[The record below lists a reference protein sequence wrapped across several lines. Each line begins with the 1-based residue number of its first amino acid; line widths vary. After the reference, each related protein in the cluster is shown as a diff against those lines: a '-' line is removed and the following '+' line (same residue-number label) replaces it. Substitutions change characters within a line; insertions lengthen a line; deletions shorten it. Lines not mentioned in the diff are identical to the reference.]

1 MGFSCYVHPEI
12 EFFVLNSLNTQGQR
26 PQPIDNGGYFDQ
38 AFHDTAPH
46 YRRHVIEALESMG
59 ISVEFSHHETAPG
72 QQEID
77 LRFADALSMADNIMT
92 FRYLVKEVAI
102 NDGVRATFMPKPF
115 TDYAGSGMHTHM
127 SLFEGDTNAFDDP
140 NDPMGLSK
148 VARSFMAGILKHAS
162 EISLVTNQW
171 VNSYKRISGGFEAPI
186 SATWSSGNRCTMLR
200 VPRYMPNKS
209 SSRRVEVRTP
219 DPGCNPYLAFA
230 AIFAAG
236 LKGVEEGYEIPPE
249 AEEDVNL
256 MHPKERKAMGY
267 PDLPKSLA
275 SALACFESSELMA
288 EALGE
293 HVFEFLIRSKHEE
306 WTRYS
311 RHVTPFE
318 LRHYLSL

>member
-1 MGFSCYVHPEI
+1 
-12 EFFVLNSLNTQGQR
+12 
-26 PQPIDNGGYFDQ
+26 
-38 AFHDTAPH
+38 
-46 YRRHVIEALESMG
+46 
-59 ISVEFSHHETAPG
+59 
-72 QQEID
+72 
-77 LRFADALSMADNIMT
+77 
-92 FRYLVKEVAI
+92 
-102 NDGVRATFMPKPF
+102 MPKPF

-256 MHPKERKAMGY
+256 MHPKERKAMAVSY
-267 PDLPKSLA
+267 THLTLPTICS
-275 SALACFESSELMA
+275 
-288 EALGE
+288 
-293 HVFEFLIRSKHEE
+293 V
-306 WTRYS
+306 
-311 RHVTPFE
+311 
-318 LRHYLSL
+318 